1 MYPSL
6 FIFAI
11 AFIVRLL
18 NLYLNQINV
27 DTYLIEDQIMYWDW
41 SLKNAYTPYNSIEPN
56 LLLERMP
63 GSFLFFQIATGL
75 VGENLFNILII
86 QIIVDAINCVVIA
99 FIARTLNKSLF
110 ILAGLVSAFSP
121 LMVIVSSQILSDTIF
136 LFFFSFAIYYI
147 LNFVK
152 HEKEN
157 LIYLGAL
164 FLGLALFTRV
174 VVLPLI
180 FLVPIF
186 IFYISYREKYN
197 ILKIIRITSIFFII
211 SFSLVAPRIFNN
223 YNNYNTLSLTTQ
235 SGSHFAHWVLPAVL
249 DFSSDERKNQ
259 YKENLEELNK
269 KLVVMENPFDQ
280 SELLQKEAFNFLLAT
295 EKKLI
300 LLAWGKG
307 AILNILGP
315 PFVIDKRF
323 RNLPHPS
330 FYENDRNISKWL
342 TSIFNNEEYNKYKIL
357 LCISTLFSFLFL
369 LLSSYGAFLIY
380 KNYFKSAVFF
390 LIIILYFLAVTGPVF
405 SPKYI
410 HPIMP
415 ILIILE
421 VLALKRFFEIFVK
434 PSINTKRN

>member
-41 SLKNAYTPYNSIEPN
+41 SLKMLTSLQFDRTKVVIRKNARI
-56 LLLERMP
+56 
-63 GSFLFFQIATGL
+63 FLFFSNLLWL

-86 QIIVDAINCVVIA
+86 QIIVDAINCLVIA
-99 FIARTLNKSLF
+99 FIARTLIKPF
-110 ILAGLVSAFSP
+110 YFSRFSFCIFS

-136 LFFFSFAIYYI
+136 LFFFSFAIYCI

-223 YNNYNTLSLTTQ
+223 YNNYNALSLTSQ
-235 SGSHFAHWVLPAVL
+235 SGSHFANWVLPAVL
-249 DFSSDERKNQ
+249 DFASDEKKNK

-269 KLVVMENPFDQ
+269 P
-280 SELLQKEAFNFLLAT
+280 
-295 EKKLI
+295 
-300 LLAWGKG
+300 
-307 AILNILGP
+307 
-315 PFVIDKRF
+315 
-323 RNLPHPS
+323 
-330 FYENDRNISKWL
+330 
-342 TSIFNNEEYNKYKIL
+342 
-357 LCISTLFSFLFL
+357 
-369 LLSSYGAFLIY
+369 
-380 KNYFKSAVFF
+380 
-390 LIIILYFLAVTGPVF
+390 
-405 SPKYI
+405 
-410 HPIMP
+410 
-415 ILIILE
+415 
-421 VLALKRFFEIFVK
+421 
-434 PSINTKRN
+434 